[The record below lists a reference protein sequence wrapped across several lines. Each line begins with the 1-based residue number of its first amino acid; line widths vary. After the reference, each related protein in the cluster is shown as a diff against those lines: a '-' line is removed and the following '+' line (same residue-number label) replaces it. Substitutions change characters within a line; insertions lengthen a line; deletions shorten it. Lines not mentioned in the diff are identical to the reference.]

1 MRSLPLL
8 EAFLLM
14 LVLGAAAIPIVRLT
28 TTQPVPQVRHSH
40 APGESHAT
48 GTRATCYVTIRTAHP
63 PQSLTILHEGTPV
76 LDLSEPPPATLD
88 LEWNFRP
95 EHLGPAGLELDVRAV
110 WPDTL
115 ETETALEITLEPD
128 ARDARSATLWG
139 TGDTQDFL
147 TFTWP

>member
-8 EAFLLM
+8 EAFLL
-14 LVLGAAAIPIVRLT
+14 LLLLGVAAIPIVRLT
-28 TTQPVPQVRHSH
+28 TSQPVRVIRHSH
-40 APGESHAT
+40 VPTDFKST
-48 GTRATCYVTIRTAHP
+48 GNWATCYVTIRTAHP
-63 PQSLTILHEGTPV
+63 PSALTILHEGNTF
-76 LDLSEPPPATLD
+76 LDITNPPPATLD

-128 ARDARSATLWG
+128 ARDARSSTLWG

-147 TFTWP
+147 SFTWP